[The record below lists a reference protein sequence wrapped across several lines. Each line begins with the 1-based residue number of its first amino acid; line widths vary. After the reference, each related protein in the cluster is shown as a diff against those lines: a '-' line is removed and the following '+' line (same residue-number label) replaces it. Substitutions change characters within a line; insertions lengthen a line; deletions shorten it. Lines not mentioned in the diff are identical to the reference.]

1 VPPPNKNTEIGD
13 KLLQENWAAPTRT
26 QNVEEPTTNRP
37 PPAPDE
43 VIARQTKI
51 DPWDLV
57 KDKRFRVDLSKLL
70 RDEVST
76 DPEQETVQNRHAV
89 RYLLFDN
96 YFDYL
101 CTGELESIGVP
112 RLDGQEQAMYF
123 LFYRFSYGYGY
134 SACPM
139 SEATLMGRLDWVRK
153 HVKRVRQ
160 RLLDKKV
167 VEELKEFP
175 LFRSRRPQVYAVRL
189 PRQIVEQ
196 VVKDLQSNLE
206 DHASNQRRQIPDE
219 AKRLIDRFLGR
230 TAAEG

>member
-1 VPPPNKNTEIGD
+1 M
-13 KLLQENWAAPTRT
+13 
-26 QNVEEPTTNRP
+26 
-37 PPAPDE
+37 
-43 VIARQTKI
+43 
-51 DPWDLV
+51 

-160 RLLDKKV
+160 SLLNKKV
-167 VEELKEFP
+167 IEELEEFP

-196 VVKDLQSNLE
+196 VVKDLQSKLE
-206 DHASNQRRQIPDE
+206 EPASDQRRQIPDE
-219 AKRLIDRFLGR
+219 AKRLIDQFLGR